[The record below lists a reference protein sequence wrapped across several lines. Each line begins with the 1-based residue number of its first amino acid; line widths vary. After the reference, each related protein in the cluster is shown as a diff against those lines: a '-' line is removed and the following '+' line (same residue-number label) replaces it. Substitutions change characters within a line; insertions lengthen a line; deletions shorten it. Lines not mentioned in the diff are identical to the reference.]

1 MADPFITPLI
11 NGDILGFVH
20 AIYTSVMGEG
30 FYFLVLAGLFG
41 IIYNRSR
48 SLALCAVLWLLLGSS
63 WLVLTVEINPIAVGL
78 CLLGV
83 IGILFKVFKR

>member
-1 MADPFITPLI
+1 MADPLLTYLI
-11 NGDILGFVH
+11 NWDFLGFVT
-20 AIYTSVMGEG
+20 ACYTSVMGQG
-30 FYFLVLAGLFG
+30 FYAFVLTIFFG

-63 WLVLTVEINPIAVGL
+63 WLVLTVEISPIAVGL

-83 IGILFKVFKR
+83 IGIMYKVFSR